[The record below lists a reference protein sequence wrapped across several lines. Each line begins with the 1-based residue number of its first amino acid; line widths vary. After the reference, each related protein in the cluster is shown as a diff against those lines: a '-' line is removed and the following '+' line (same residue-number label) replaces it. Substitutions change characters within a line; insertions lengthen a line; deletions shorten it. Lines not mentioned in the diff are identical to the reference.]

1 MRWLPN
7 IPDTEIDRLLAGHK
21 PEDSGL
27 DGVAQFLQDVDSA
40 FAETPTAEFE
50 TAHVA
55 AMLAA
60 ASSPEPSAMLQ
71 ARRGHAF
78 AFKNLAAHKW
88 ASATALSLMGLL
100 AFGGAAYAG
109 VLPTPV
115 QDATSDLVQ
124 HVGIKVPKA
133 HRVNQAENN
142 GVRDHGAGVGNGKG
156 QGGIRRDLNNAGG
169 FIATGTVDADKASIP
184 ASSSPKPAVRAGAKG
199 KATNAAAKAK
209 ARAKAAARTRKRV
222 PAKKIK
228 VKAKA
233 SSSVHDDRKSS
244 AVETDRENGKGN

>member
-1 MRWLPN
+1 
-7 IPDTEIDRLLAGHK
+7 
-21 PEDSGL
+21 
-27 DGVAQFLQDVDSA
+27 VDSA

-50 TAHVA
+50 TAQVA

-60 ASSPEPSAMLQ
+60 ASSLEPSAMSQ
-71 ARRGHAF
+71 ARRGHVF

-88 ASATALSLMGLL
+88 ASAAALSLMGLL

-115 QDATSDLVQ
+115 QDATSELVQ
-124 HVGIKVPKA
+124 QVGIEIPKT
-133 HRVNQAENN
+133 HRVDEAGNN

-156 QGGIRRDLNNAGG
+156 QGGIHRDLNKESGFNATSP
-169 FIATGTVDADKASIP
+169 ADAVKASIP
-184 ASSSPKPAVRAGAKG
+184 ASSSPKPAATAGVKG
-199 KATNAAAKAK
+199 KAASASAK
-209 ARAKAAARTRKRV
+209 ARAKAKAAARTRRRV

-228 VKAKA
+228 AKAKA
-233 SSSVHDDRKSS
+233 SSSAHDDWKPS